1 MHVYTIAL
9 KDITRRKGKMALVVA
24 GLAVGVAALVAIL
37 TIVLSFQKGIDKKLD
52 TYGFNIVIY
61 PASSNLSLSYGGMTI
76 LGVDTYEV
84 KSLLMADL
92 ATIKRSHSAD
102 SIAALSPKLLQ
113 VVDSKDKKALLVGS
127 DFNQEFLIKKW
138 WRLNGSRPTRP
149 DELVLGQDAAKNLQ
163 VKAGDTLKLSGKDF
177 KVAAVLQPTGSQDDS
192 LIFGDLREVQ
202 SLYKRGGELSLIEI
216 SAKSTA
222 DIDAVVK
229 DLKKALPQ
237 AAVSSIKQAV
247 QYREKAVGSLA
258 RFGLAITAVIM
269 LISGLI
275 VFMTM
280 TSSVRDRKREIGIFR
295 AIGYRQSVVA
305 RIILTETLI
314 LSLIGGAIGYAA
326 GFGIVFMLPAFLKK
340 FEFSVGLNVP
350 VLILSIVLAV
360 AVGLVASLVP
370 ALRAANMDPADAL
383 KSL

>member
-76 LGVDTYEV
+76 SGVDTYEV

-102 SIAALSPKLLQ
+102 SVAALSPKLLQ

-149 DELVLGQDAAKNLQ
+149 DELVLGRDAAKNLQ

-275 VFMTM
+275 VFTTM

>member
-1 MHVYTIAL
+1 
-9 KDITRRKGKMALVVA
+9 MALVVA

-149 DELVLGQDAAKNLQ
+149 DELVLGRDAAKNLQ

-275 VFMTM
+275 VFTTM

>member
-76 LGVDTYEV
+76 SGVDTYEV

-275 VFMTM
+275 VFTTM

>member
-1 MHVYTIAL
+1 
-9 KDITRRKGKMALVVA
+9 MALVVA

-76 LGVDTYEV
+76 SGVDTYEV

-102 SIAALSPKLLQ
+102 SVAALSPKLLQ

>member
-275 VFMTM
+275 VFTTM

>member
-76 LGVDTYEV
+76 SGVDTYEV

-102 SIAALSPKLLQ
+102 SVAALSPKLLQ

-275 VFMTM
+275 VFTTM

>member
-76 LGVDTYEV
+76 SGVDTYEV

-102 SIAALSPKLLQ
+102 SVAALSPKLLQ

>member
-37 TIVLSFQKGIDKKLD
+37 TIVLSFQKGVDEKLD

-76 LGVDTYEV
+76 SGVDTYEV
-84 KSLLMADL
+84 KSLSMADL
-92 ATIKRSHSAD
+92 ATIKRSHGAGT
-102 SIAALSPKLLQ
+102 IAAMSPKLLQ

-138 WRLNGSRPTRP
+138 WRLNGKRPAKP
-149 DELVLGQDAAKNLQ
+149 HELVLGQDAAKNLT
-163 VKAGDTLKLSGKDF
+163 VKAGDSLTLSGKDF
-177 KVAAVLQPTGSQDDS
+177 KVAAVLHPTGSQDDS
-192 LIFGDLREVQ
+192 LIFGDLKEVQ
-202 SLYKRGGELSLIEI
+202 SLYGRGSELSLIEV
-216 SAKSTA
+216 SAKSNA
-222 DIDAVVK
+222 DINAVVK
-229 DLKKALPQ
+229 DLEKALPQ

-247 QYREKAVGSLA
+247 QYREQAVGSLA

-275 VFMTM
+275 VFTTM

-305 RIILTETLI
+305 RIILAETLI
-314 LSLIGGAIGYAA
+314 LSLIGGAIGYAV
-326 GFGIVFMLPAFLKK
+326 GFGIVFILPAFLKK
-340 FEFSVGLNVP
+340 FELSVGLNVP
-350 VLILSIVLAV
+350 VLILSIVLSV
-360 AVGLVASLVP
+360 VVGLVASLVP
-370 ALRAANMDPADAL
+370 ARRAANMDPADAL

>member
-102 SIAALSPKLLQ
+102 SVAALSPKLLQ

-275 VFMTM
+275 VFTTM